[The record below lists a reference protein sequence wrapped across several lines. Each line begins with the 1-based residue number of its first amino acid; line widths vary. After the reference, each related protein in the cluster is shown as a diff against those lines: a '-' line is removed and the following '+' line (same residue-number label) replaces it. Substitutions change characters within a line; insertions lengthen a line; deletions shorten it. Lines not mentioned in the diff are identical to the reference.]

1 MIFFMLICSRKV
13 LTLICVL
20 SLTVQNMHNYIYTYG
35 ESYLNLESEIDAVSQ
50 WCTRSI

>member
-1 MIFFMLICSRKV
+1 MIFFMLICSKKV

-20 SLTVQNMHNYIYTYG
+20 SLTVQNMHNLYTYG

-50 WCTRSI
+50 RCTRSI